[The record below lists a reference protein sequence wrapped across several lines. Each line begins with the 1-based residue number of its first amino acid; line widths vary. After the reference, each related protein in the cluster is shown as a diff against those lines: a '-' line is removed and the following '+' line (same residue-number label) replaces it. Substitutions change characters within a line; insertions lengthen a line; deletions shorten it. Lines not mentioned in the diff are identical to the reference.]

1 MFEGIHILNTVEV
14 PVEYGWGWN
23 PIAWPFLIL
32 GIASFV
38 YLIYKVIKI
47 PKEEYGK
54 VRKTSTAIIIVL
66 SILTIILEGIGI
78 GLNSKYK
85 PTKYITHYSATIGDL
100 VPFTYVME
108 QYDVVSHTGHIWVLT
123 DRVTEEG
130 VE

>member
-1 MFEGIHILNTVEV
+1 MFEGIHILNTIEV

-32 GIASFV
+32 GIATFV
-38 YLIYKVIKI
+38 YLIYNMIKMS
-47 PKEEYGK
+47 KEDYK
-54 VRKTSTAIIIVL
+54 KAKTTGVVIIVL
-66 SILTIILEGIGI
+66 SILTTILGCIGI

-85 PTKYITHYSATIGDL
+85 PTKYITHYSAMIGDL

-123 DRVTEEG
+123 DCVTEEG